1 MGFVGVNYDVHMP
14 GFDLFLAGIHTEGG
28 PAPCAGSCPS

>member
-1 MGFVGVNYDVHMP
+1 MP